1 MLFQV
6 LCGSEPIFY
15 TTHPNEE
22 PEKGMFLYVYHK
34 GVDKPRNNLIASFT
48 NKQYFFIR
56 MNVKGLLH
64 CITMQTIL

>member
-1 MLFQV
+1 MWR
-6 LCGSEPIFY
+6 
-15 TTHPNEE
+15 
-22 PEKGMFLYVYHK
+22 EKGMFLYVYHK

-64 CITMQTIL
+64 CITDNPLTSLQYTYD